1 MITMAPALRDASRLS
16 QGLRHEELRDVV
28 EGVEE
33 DRTVEGVIRE
43 RYRLGSG
50 LVKRPRGNGLPRDR
64 QRLAVR
70 VDPNDTRS
78 DSDRAR
84 TPGPQPTSRISF
96 LESGANAAAMTDMAS
111 VFGDNTSFLM
121 VPVATDV

>member
-1 MITMAPALRDASRLS
+1 MITMAPALRAASRLS

-43 RYRLGSG
+43 PYRLGSG

-78 DSDRAR
+78 PLRQRPRENA
-84 TPGPQPTSRISF
+84 G
-96 LESGANAAAMTDMAS
+96 AAA
-111 VFGDNTSFLM
+111 
-121 VPVATDV
+121 DVEDLLP